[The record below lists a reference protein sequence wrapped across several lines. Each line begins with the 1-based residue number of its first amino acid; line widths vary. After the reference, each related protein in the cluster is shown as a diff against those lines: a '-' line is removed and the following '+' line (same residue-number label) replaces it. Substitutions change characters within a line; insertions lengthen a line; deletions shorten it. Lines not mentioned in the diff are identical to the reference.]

1 MNELDFCQNPKN
13 LILSFFLTQRDFFF
27 QTRALSLFLLYNYQI
42 SCKKS
47 EKTEK
52 PILRFCV
59 ANGWMDGRTDGR
71 TDGRM
76 NKIKFN
82 GHFR

>member
-52 PILRFCV
+52 
-59 ANGWMDGRTDGR
+59 NGWTDGR
-71 TDGRM
+71 TNGRL